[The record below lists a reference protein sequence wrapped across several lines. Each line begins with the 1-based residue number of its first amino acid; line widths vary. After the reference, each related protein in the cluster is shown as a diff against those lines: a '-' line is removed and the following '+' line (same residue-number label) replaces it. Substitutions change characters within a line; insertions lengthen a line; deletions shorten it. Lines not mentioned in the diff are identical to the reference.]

1 MIGVMLSI
9 CLGVCGKLID
19 NHYNDKINEIDELK
33 TLNVDATVELLNS
46 DDEDGYKNG
55 DKVICFLPKYFT
67 DYRFFHIT
75 EEETLLFIKNNV
87 EFVLE
92 RGSESNTEY
101 VYTKT
106 FGTDGL
112 YLQLEKQ
119 NGDYQL
125 MDMAA
130 HKNDFKYKF
139 DYLKTRRNALY
150 GSSVGI
156 GLYSMFK
163 LLKKIK

>member
-1 MIGVMLSI
+1 MLSI
-9 CLGVCGKLID
+9 SLGVCGKLVD
-19 NHYNDKINEIDELK
+19 NDYNDKINEIDELK

-46 DDEDGYKNG
+46 DNNHKDGS
-55 DKVICFLPKYFT
+55 KVICFLPKYFT
-67 DYRFFHIT
+67 DYRFFHIH
-75 EEETLLFIKNNV
+75 EKETVLFIKKRV

-92 RGSESNTEY
+92 RGSDSNTEY
-101 VYTKT
+101 VYTRT
-106 FGTDGL
+106 FGTNGL

-139 DYLKTRRNALY
+139 DYLKTRRNVLY

-156 GLYSMFK
+156 GLYSVFK